1 MTASISVPEKPSE
14 ADYQPAKDLSNK
26 DLRKIGFSWDNINI
40 ESDEELLAHTRT
52 RDIFTLPN
60 PGTLLVLRKLG
71 LSSPAFLVF
80 WEICSKSVYHFRLCL
95 SQQTTKKWR
104 YHYACHV
111 GRFGQVEPVPLSQ
124 A

>member
-40 ESDEELLAHTRT
+40 ESDEELLAHTRS

-60 PGTLLVLRKLG
+60 PGKFFIL
-71 LSSPAFLVF
+71 
-80 WEICSKSVYHFRLCL
+80 E
-95 SQQTTKKWR
+95 TT
-104 YHYACHV
+104 
-111 GRFGQVEPVPLSQ
+111 
-124 A
+124 